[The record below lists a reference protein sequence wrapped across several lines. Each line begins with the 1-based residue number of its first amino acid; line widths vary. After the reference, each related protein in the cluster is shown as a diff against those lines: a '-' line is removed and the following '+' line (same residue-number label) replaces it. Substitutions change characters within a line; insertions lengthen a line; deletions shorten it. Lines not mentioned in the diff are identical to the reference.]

1 MGAEDLASQI
11 EAAGEGDAQIGT
23 QLEVRLLDGGKRVMQ
38 LQIKQRRTR
47 NSDRSCLPSAL
58 A

>member
-1 MGAEDLASQI
+1 MGAEELADQI
-11 EAAGEGDAQIGT
+11 EAASEGNAQIRT
-23 QLEVRLLDGGKRVMQ
+23 QLEVRSLDGGKRVMQ

-47 NSDRSCLPSAL
+47 TATDLAYRGAL